1 MLVILATIVACI
13 WYFFALPNATTV
25 VLVCGLT
32 IVLSTIVKR
41 NVKSVLFFLGTVIL
55 FFVALSNSILYAALA
70 FFVVLFAAGILF
82 DTSSSEETADERNND
97 RGFGSERIRGSKRRV
112 ANTGYDSTYGHDD
125 NDEVQYDRNNSEF
138 TYTSG
143 KKQSGISDEE
153 YRKKQAEDDAYFYR
167 RHSGYRHKV
176 EEADDVLGRSQRERD
191 YEDDKYEVRCNSCN
205 EPESHCRCCD
215 TCNQY
220 PCRCCRRCDLYPCEC
235 CDTCGEAS
243 CRCCR
248 RCDSYPCECC
258 DECGQPQS
266 YCRCC
271 RRCDRYPCE
280 CCNECGEANCRCC
293 RRCDAYPCEC
303 CSSCGQPDRY
313 CKCN

>member
-25 VLVCGLT
+25 VMVCGL
-32 IVLSTIVKR
+32 IIFLSTIVKR
-41 NVKSVLFFLGTVIL
+41 NVKSVMFFLGTVFL

-82 DTSSSEETADERNND
+82 DTSSSEETADERNNGK
-97 RGFGSERIRGSKRRV
+97 GFGSERTRGAKRRV
-112 ANTGYDSTYGHDD
+112 ANTGYDSSYGHED
-125 NDEVQYDRNNSEF
+125 DEVQYDRNNSEF

-143 KKQSGISDEE
+143 KKQSGMSDEE

-191 YEDDKYEVRCNSCN
+191 YEDDKYEVRCNGCN
-205 EPESHCRCCD
+205 EPESHCRCCE

-220 PCRCCRRCDLYPCEC
+220 P
-235 CDTCGEAS
+235 

-266 YCRCC
+266 YCKCC